1 MLRAKSS
8 SILVALLVALPVAG
22 LFGAAVFMESRTPT
36 PEEAVTLRLGQTQSL
51 IVPISPL
58 PDGYRQAIDEPSMSH
73 SDGTGTPPADP
84 PPTEISSRVPAGAHV
99 IPIEQTVVR
108 LATRTGIANFTTVS
122 GDMWDPALRGA
133 FHVVSGTAPSNGHEA
148 MASPHLLD
156 RLGLAIGDRVTLPD
170 SGTTLT
176 ITGALQAVDAQRF
189 GDTILYTPGG
199 TVPAEAAVVGT
210 PSWYVTD
217 WQPPYED
224 LAAFNRDGYGVYAR
238 NVVLDPP
245 AGAVTSNS
253 ARTPQSRWASFA
265 VGAVFAVASGFL
277 VTLLAGAAFAVAT
290 RRQQRSLA
298 VAASVGAGRQDL
310 FRIVVLQGLSLGLIG
325 GLLGAVLGGGAV
337 AIAQR
342 LFDPGVKG
350 LLWSSFGFRIPL
362 DAAVAIIVF
371 AALVGTISALAPART
386 ATHGDTLAA
395 LRGAR
400 RPALF
405 RRRLPIFGIVLLV
418 AGIVISVAGGVITAV
433 VTAPRTTATYVPAA
447 DAANSETLGDLL
459 RAVSLWMMIG
469 GPIVLQVGVIL
480 SGHAL
485 LRGVARA
492 LSPIGLAPRLAA
504 RDAAAN
510 PTRTVPAFTAIAAS
524 VFIATFVLAVI
535 ATNGAASA
543 RQYPWSGPL
552 GSVTASFGGDEAH
565 AAQAEADARRLL
577 NGTDPRVVLEIS
589 TPRHAPLDP
598 QTGRP
603 QPSDLLEYRVS
614 AEGCNTCITQY
625 GFGMITVADADAANA
640 LFGGLLDDGQLRA
653 LREGALL
660 AASTVELAEPP
671 RTARI
676 DGYPAGTLG
685 GAFTGTETPT
695 TSDSLPLITVPGARS
710 RFGALITPETAA
722 RLGIA
727 TVPNML
733 IGVYDTP
740 PDVATMDRLRA
751 DADGLTG
758 RGSGVSVMQEAGP
771 APVSSWLS
779 LVAGVAGAI
788 VLGAA
793 GISLGLSRFERRPDD
808 ATLAAVGGN
817 RTARR
822 NVNAWQA
829 VIITG
834 LGALL
839 GVLSGLVPAWSMVIA
854 NPQNVSAGDLPF
866 LWLLSLALGL
876 PLLVAALA
884 WVVGPRAPEL
894 THRAAIA

>member
-1 MLRAKSS
+1 VLRTKGS

-22 LFGAAVFMESRTPT
+22 LFGAAVFMESRTAT

-58 PDGYRQAIDEPSMSH
+58 PDGYRQAIDEPSMSR
-73 SDGTGTPPADP
+73 SDGTVTGPTDP
-84 PPTEISSRVPAGAHV
+84 PPTGISQRVPASAHV
-99 IPIEQTVVR
+99 IPIEQSGVR
-108 LATRTGIANFTTVS
+108 LATRSGIANFAVVS
-122 GDMWDPALRGA
+122 GSAWDPALSGVFRT
-133 FHVVSGTAPSNGHEA
+133 VSGTAPTNGHEA
-148 MASPHLLD
+148 MVSPRLRE
-156 RLGLAIGDRVTLPD
+156 RLGIAVGDSVTLPD
-170 SGTTLT
+170 TGTALI
-176 ITGALQAVDAQRF
+176 ITGILEAVDAQRF
-189 GDTILYTPGG
+189 SDTTLYAPVGA
-199 TVPAEAAVVGT
+199 VPAEASARGT

-238 NVVLDPP
+238 DVVLDPP
-245 AGAVTSNS
+245 PGAVTSNG
-253 ARTPQSRWASFA
+253 ARTPQARWASFA
-265 VGAVFAVASGFL
+265 LGAVFAVASGFL
-277 VTLLAGAAFAVAT
+277 VTMLAGAAFAVSA

-298 VAASVGAGRQDL
+298 VAASVGAARRDL
-310 FRIVVLQGLSLGLIG
+310 FRVILLQGLTLGLVG
-325 GLLGAVLGGGAV
+325 GLLGAVLGAV
-337 AIAQR
+337 ATAIAQR
-342 LFDPGVKG
+342 LFDPGVQG
-350 LLWSSFGFRIPL
+350 LFWSSFGFRIPW

-400 RPALF
+400 RPAVF

-418 AGIVISVAGGVITAV
+418 AGIVISVAGGVITAA

-447 DAANSETLGDLL
+447 DAASSDAFGDVL
-459 RAVSLWMMIG
+459 RTASLWMMIG
-469 GPIVLQVGVIL
+469 GPIVLQVGIIL

-485 LRGVARA
+485 LRGVARM

-510 PTRTVPAFTAIAAS
+510 PTRTVPAFTAITAS

-552 GSVTASFGGDEAH
+552 GSVTASFGGDEAQ
-565 AAQAEADARRLL
+565 AAEADARRLL
-577 NGTDPRVVLEIS
+577 EGTDPRAVLETS
-589 TPRHAPLDP
+589 TPRYPAYDP

-603 QPSDLLEYRVS
+603 QTSDLLEYRVT
-614 AEGCNTCITQY
+614 AENCDACITQY
-625 GFGMITVADADAANA
+625 FGMITVADADTANA
-640 LFGGLLDDGQLRA
+640 LFGGRLDEDQLRA
-653 LREGALL
+653 LREGGLL
-660 AASTVELAEPP
+660 TTSTGDLADPP

-676 DGYPAGTLG
+676 DGYPAGTLA
-685 GAFTGTETPT
+685 GAFTGTETPA
-695 TSDSLPLITVPGARS
+695 TSDALPLVTVPMARS
-710 RFGALITPETAA
+710 RFDALITPETAA
-722 RLGIA
+722 KLGIP

-733 IGVYDTP
+733 IAVYDTP
-740 PDVATMDRLRA
+740 PDTATMDRLTA
-751 DADGLTG
+751 DADGMSG
-758 RGSGVSVMQEAGP
+758 RGSGISVMQENGP
-771 APVSSWLS
+771 APATPWLA
-779 LVAGVAGAI
+779 LVAGVSGGI

-793 GISLGLSRFERRPDD
+793 AISLGLSRFERRPDD

-817 RTARR
+817 RIVRR

-829 VIITG
+829 IIITG

-839 GVLSGLVPAWSMVIA
+839 GVASGLVPAWSMVIA
-854 NPQNVSAGDLPF
+854 NPRGISPADLPL
-866 LWLLSLALGL
+866 LWLLALAAGL
-876 PLLVAALA
+876 PLFVAALA
-884 WVVGPRAPEL
+884 WLVPPRAPEL